1 MSGAALAD
9 LTGRRVLV
17 VGASAGIGRAAATR
31 AVAAGAE
38 VVLVARRADALA
50 GAAAEAGGGTPVAA
64 DVADAAGRARLVEAT
79 VAALGRVDLV
89 LHAVGVADLR
99 RLDAVDEAAWNAT
112 LHTNVV
118 AFNLLVRALLPH
130 LAPGALVAAL
140 SSEMAH
146 DPWLGM
152 GPYAASK
159 AALESSLRAWRAE
172 HPAARFTCVVVGAT
186 QPSDF
191 GAGFTPEALS
201 EALPAWVRHGRLREA
216 FMDTGDLA
224 GALLGA
230 LAAVLAVPGVGLEEI
245 VLRSPSPVAGER
257 WSPGAGGATGTG

>member
-1 MSGAALAD
+1 VTPGGLAD

-17 VGASAGIGRAAATR
+17 VGASAGIGRAAAVR
-31 AVAAGAE
+31 AAAAGAD
-38 VVLVARRADALA
+38 VVLAARRADVLDEAV
-50 GAAAEAGGGTPVAA
+50 AEAGRGTAVAA

-79 VAALGRVDLV
+79 AAALGQIDLV
-89 LHAVGVADLR
+89 LHAVGVADLG
-99 RLDAVDEAAWNAT
+99 RLDAVDETAWHAT

-159 AALESSLRAWRAE
+159 AALETSLRAWRAE
-172 HPAARFTCVVVGAT
+172 RPAVRFTCVVVGAT

-191 GAGFTPEALS
+191 GAGFTPEALGD
-201 EALPAWVRHGRLREA
+201 ALPAWVRHGRLREA

-224 GALLGA
+224 AAVLGA

-245 VLRSPSPVAGER
+245 ILRSPSPIAGEG
-257 WSPGAGGATGTG
+257 WSPAPAARLE